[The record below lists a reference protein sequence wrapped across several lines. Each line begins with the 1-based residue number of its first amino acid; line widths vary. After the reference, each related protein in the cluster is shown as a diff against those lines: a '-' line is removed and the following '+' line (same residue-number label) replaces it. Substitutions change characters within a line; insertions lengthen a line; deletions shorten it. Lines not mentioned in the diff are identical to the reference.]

1 MAGLPRSVIERAAV
15 KASELHADMD
25 THAARRHA
33 MQQLGAMVAAVRGAV
48 RNESVGGVEGV
59 EGVGQGQ
66 KAGFG
71 VSGLLELQARAR
83 QVLQACGRTFD

>member
-25 THAARRHA
+25 AHAARRHA
-33 MQQLGAMVAAVRGAV
+33 MQQLGAMVAAVRGVV

-71 VSGLLELQARAR
+71 VSGLFELQARAR
-83 QVLQACGRTFD
+83 QVLQACGRIFD